1 MKIKTKL
8 LTAAVSA
15 AAVFCVATAAVS
27 AQSSYTNNQEPRF
40 SFGTEA
46 KFYIRDNKNS
56 PNINLLDISVE
67 SGNYNWFGNKTY
79 AKAYAK
85 PATKYYG
92 ARFKTY
98 ATYKESAAGR
108 GYSYNSD
115 FSDRDVHWTPT
126 TTGYTTLFSNDVGG
140 TSYESRVVFELNQLL
155 QTNQNATFVSGT
167 SINTSVTCIFS

>member
-27 AQSSYTNNQEPRF
+27 AQGYYTNNNQPRF
-40 SFGTEA
+40 SFGTGA
-46 KFYIRDNKNS
+46 KFYIRDNKHFT
-56 PNINLLDISVE
+56 NIDLLDISVE
-67 SGNYNWFGNKTY
+67 SGNYNWLGNKTY

-85 PATKYYG
+85 PAVAKFG

-140 TSYESRVVFELNQLL
+140 TSYESRVLFELNQLL
-155 QTNQNATFVSGT
+155 QTDNKGKVIGSIP
-167 SINTSVTCIFS
+167 INTSVTCIFS